1 MVWITALTIAFC
13 VLYSCKQQALN
24 KLIKNMV
31 DWVYSICTLPLGISL
46 MAYAFTI
53 NYIQTIKE
61 QLGVKDFTRIRRTGI
76 EEVNTWTKA
85 MGWGIE

>member
-1 MVWITALTIAFC
+1 MVWIIALTFALC
-13 VLYSCKQQALN
+13 VLYNCKQQTLN

-31 DWVYSICTLPLGISL
+31 DWAYCICTLPLGISL

-53 NYIQTIKE
+53 NYMQTIKE
-61 QLGVKDFTRIRRTGI
+61 QLGVKDLTRIRRTGI

-85 MGWGIE
+85 MGRGIE

>member
-1 MVWITALTIAFC
+1 MVWITVLTIAFC
-13 VLYSCKQQALN
+13 VLYTCKQLTLN

-31 DWVYSICTLPLGISL
+31 DWAYSICSLLLGISL

-53 NYIQTIKE
+53 NYIQTIEE
-61 QLGVKDFTRIRRTGI
+61 QLGVKDLTRIKRTGI

-85 MGWGIE
+85 MGWGVE